1 LAAIHIDALD
11 DPRVADYRHT
21 ADAEYL
27 KARSLFVAEGR
38 MVVTRLLALS
48 QWKTHSIL
56 VTKAAADSLGATL
69 DRTGAP
75 VYLADQSLMN
85 AIAGFHI
92 HRGCLALAAR
102 HPEHTLDRAVADRAQ
117 RALILEGVSNP
128 DNVGGLF
135 RSAEAFGVDLV
146 VLGPGCGDPLY
157 RKAIRTSMASTLA
170 VPFVQAGEWP
180 GAIGML
186 RASRFQVI
194 ALTPSDRALLL
205 ADMTPAG
212 PKVAVLVGAEGAGLS
227 DPAMQA
233 SDMRAR
239 IPMSGA
245 LDSLNVT
252 TAASIALYHVY
263 VTNPPHQPDPPHPP
277 ELD

>member
-1 LAAIHIDALD
+1 LAAIPIDALD
-11 DPRVADYRHT
+11 DPRVTDYRHVT
-21 ADAEYL
+21 DAAYL
-27 KARSLFVAEGR
+27 LARSLFVAEGR
-38 MVVTRLLALS
+38 LVVTRLITLP
-48 QWKTHSIL
+48 QWTTHSIL
-56 VTKAAADSLGATL
+56 VTKAAADRLGASL
-69 DRTGAP
+69 DRTTAP

-85 AIAGFHI
+85 AIAGFDI

-102 HPEHTLDRAVADRAQ
+102 QPERALERGLADRAH
-117 RALILEGVSNP
+117 RVLILEGVSNP

-170 VPFVQAGEWP
+170 APFVQAGDWP

-186 RASRFQVI
+186 RRSRFQVI
-194 ALTPSDRALLL
+194 ALTPSEDALLL
-205 ADMTPAG
+205 DDIIPAG

-227 DPAMQA
+227 EPAMKA
-233 SDMRAR
+233 CDMRAR

-245 LDSLNVT
+245 IDSLNVT
-252 TAASIALYHVY
+252 TAASIALYHFSL
-263 VTNPPHQPDPPHPP
+263 H
-277 ELD
+277 